1 MTATGLY
8 WLPPCQDFS
17 SRLREARANG
27 LLWPELVALARHDLD
42 AMQTDRVSGLRRQLF
57 PEGGPAGGGTRPVRL
72 ALLGSLTLS
81 QLEGGIIA
89 GGLRRGLWVETYAA
103 EYGQYLQEVMDPEAG
118 LARFEPTHLLFAFD
132 ARTAAS
138 RAAKAAS
145 ADEAAA
151 HFVDHVRMCWDRA
164 RDRFPN
170 ISILQQTLLPVLPR
184 VMGSNE
190 RRHGLSPAALI
201 DRINGRLAE
210 AADETGVDLID
221 PGSVSFGRDPATWY
235 DPLMWFKAKQEVN
248 TTAAPVYGDV
258 VGRVLA
264 AQQGRSA
271 KCLVLDLDNTLWGG
285 VIGDDGLEGIK
296 LGQGSPGGE
305 AFLAVQAHALELS
318 RRGVILAVC
327 SKNDEANALLPFE
340 KHPEML
346 LRRGDI
352 SAFVANWNDK
362 ASNIRAIAAVLNIG
376 LDSLVFLDDNPFERN
391 QVRQAL
397 PEVGVPEVPED
408 PGLVPFCLADA
419 GYFEA
424 VAVTADDLKRRE
436 QYAANA
442 ERARVKESAGDISS
456 YLASLEMRMKWNR
469 FRPLDHERTVQL
481 INKTNQFNLTTRR
494 YTSADVLAV
503 AEDPRAVG
511 LTFRLVDSFGD
522 NGIIAIVIARVGD
535 DGAAVIDTWLMSCR
549 VLGRGV
555 EGATLDVLLREVEK
569 LGATSLVGQYVASE
583 KNAMVR
589 EHYAKLGF
597 SPEPGRAGDAPGT
610 TWHRLTID
618 GYRATDH
625 FITIEEPAA

>member
-1 MTATGLY
+1 
-8 WLPPCQDFS
+8 
-17 SRLREARANG
+17 
-27 LLWPELVALARHDLD
+27 
-42 AMQTDRVSGLRRQLF
+42 
-57 PEGGPAGGGTRPVRL
+57 
-72 ALLGSLTLS
+72 
-81 QLEGGIIA
+81 
-89 GGLRRGLWVETYAA
+89 
-103 EYGQYLQEVMDPEAG
+103 
-118 LARFEPTHLLFAFD
+118 
-132 ARTAAS
+132 
-138 RAAKAAS
+138 
-145 ADEAAA
+145 
-151 HFVDHVRMCWDRA
+151 
-164 RDRFPN
+164 
-170 ISILQQTLLPVLPR
+170 
-184 VMGSNE
+184 
-190 RRHGLSPAALI
+190 
-201 DRINGRLAE
+201 
-210 AADETGVDLID
+210 VDLVD
-221 PGSVSFGRDPATWY
+221 PGSVTFGRDPAYWY
-235 DPLMWFKAKQEVN
+235 DPLMWFKAKQEIN
-248 TTAAPVYGDV
+248 TTTAPVYGDV
-258 VGRVLA
+258 VGRLLA

-340 KHPEML
+340 QHPEML

-362 ASNIRAIAAVLNIG
+362 ASNIRAIAEMLNIG
-376 LDSLVFLDDNPFERN
+376 IDSLVFLDDNPFERN

-397 PEVGVPEVPED
+397 PEVHVPEVSDD

-419 GYFEA
+419 GYFES

-442 ERARVKESAGDISS
+442 ERTRMKESSGDISS
-456 YLASLEMRMKWNR
+456 YLASLEMRMPWHR

-503 AEDPRAVG
+503 ADDPRAVG
-511 LTFRLVDSFGD
+511 ITFRLLDNFGD
-522 NGIIAIVIARVGD
+522 NGIIAIVIARVGED
-535 DGAAVIDTWLMSCR
+535 RAAAIDTWLMSCR

-555 EGATLDVLLREVEK
+555 EGATLDVLVREVEK
-569 LGATSLVGQYVASE
+569 LGATALVGEYVPSE

-597 SPEPGRAGDAPGT
+597 SPEPPWEGDAPGVT
-610 TWHRLTID
+610 RHRLTIAD
-618 GYRATDH
+618 YKATSH
-625 FITIEEPAA
+625 FISVEEPAA

>member
-17 SRLREARANG
+17 TRLREARANG

-42 AMQTDRVSGLRRQLF
+42 AMQTDRVAGLRRQLF
-57 PEGGPAGGGTRPVRL
+57 PDGGPAGGGTKPVRL

-103 EYGQYLQEVMDPEAG
+103 EYGQYLQEVMDPESG
-118 LARFEPTHLLFAFD
+118 LGRFEPTHLLLAFD

-138 RAAKAAS
+138 RGAKAAS
-145 ADEAAA
+145 ADEAADQ
-151 HFVDHVRMCWDRA
+151 FVDHVAMCWDRA
-164 RDRFPN
+164 RDRYPN
-170 ISILQQTLLPVLPR
+170 ASILQQTLLPVLPR

-190 RRHGLSPAALI
+190 RRHGLSPASLI

-210 AADETGVDLID
+210 RADAAGVDLVD
-221 PGSVSFGRDPATWY
+221 PGSVTFGRDPAYWY
-235 DPLMWFKAKQEVN
+235 DPLMWFKAKQEIN
-248 TTAAPVYGDV
+248 TTTAPVYGDV
-258 VGRVLA
+258 VGRLLA

-340 KHPEML
+340 QHPEML

-362 ASNIRAIAAVLNIG
+362 ASNIRAIAEMLNIG
-376 LDSLVFLDDNPFERN
+376 IDSLVFLDDNPFERN

-397 PEVGVPEVPED
+397 PEVHVPEVSDD

-419 GYFEA
+419 GYFES

-442 ERARVKESAGDISS
+442 ERTRMKESSGDISS
-456 YLASLEMRMKWNR
+456 YLASLEMRMPWHR

-503 AEDPRAVG
+503 ADDPRAVG
-511 LTFRLVDSFGD
+511 ITFRLLDNFGD
-522 NGIIAIVIARVGD
+522 NGIIAIVIARVGED
-535 DGAAVIDTWLMSCR
+535 RAAAIDTWLMSCR
-549 VLGRGV
+549 VLGRGRRGCDARCA
-555 EGATLDVLLREVEK
+555 GA
-569 LGATSLVGQYVASE
+569 
-583 KNAMVR
+583 
-589 EHYAKLGF
+589 
-597 SPEPGRAGDAPGT
+597 
-610 TWHRLTID
+610 
-618 GYRATDH
+618 
-625 FITIEEPAA
+625 